1 MQQLGYVFDP
11 KPKRYI
17 SVTGR
22 ACRLRW
28 RRSSWRLW
36 WMRCM
41 ARSGRCCSNPVWV
54 CRARLPPAP
63 APFQLAPVV
72 DALHGAQ
79 RPVLYVG
86 GGCLDAAPEL
96 RELVARTGVPVA
108 QTLMGLGTFP
118 ASDPL
123 ALQARPSGST
133 HLCVTW
139 GLAPSYRRLTRLRCM
154 RTLRPTVRL
163 QRGED

>member
-1 MQQLGYVFDP
+1 MAAFSQTPV
-11 KPKRYI
+11 R
-17 SVTGR
+17 
-22 ACRLRW
+22 RLRRAAHPALHRHGW
-28 RRSSWRLW
+28 QTSAKQA
-36 WMRCM
+36 MH
-41 ARSGRCCSNPVWV
+41 AEGTHVCSQAEALRAFG
-54 CRARLPPAP
+54 RARLPPAP

-123 ALQARPSGST
+123 ALQARPPQST
-133 HLCVTW
+133 
-139 GLAPSYRRLTRLRCM
+139 A
-154 RTLRPTVRL
+154 TV
-163 QRGED
+163 